1 MTDLFVELTRQPVF
15 GVSLTLTAYQI
26 GLLIQKKTRSA
37 VANPMLLATSLIILF
52 LTTAKI
58 PYETY
63 NAGAKIVSFFLGPAT
78 VALAVPL
85 CKQIKIL
92 ARNWQAVLIGVVT
105 GSLTGVATSLLIALL
120 FKASPQVA
128 LSLVPKSVTT
138 PIAMEVARTLGGIPP
153 LTAGVVLIAGLI
165 GALIGPEILSLFG
178 VKNEVARGIA
188 MGAASHA
195 LGTTRAMQESEL
207 QGAMSGVA
215 IALVGITTALLAP
228 YAAKLAGF

>member
-92 ARNWQAVLIGVVT
+92 ARNWQAVLIGVIT

>member
-1 MTDLFVELTRQPVF
+1 M
-15 GVSLTLTAYQI
+15 
-26 GLLIQKKTRSA
+26 
-37 VANPMLLATSLIILF
+37 
-52 LTTAKI
+52 
-58 PYETY
+58 
-63 NAGAKIVSFFLGPAT
+63 
-78 VALAVPL
+78 
-85 CKQIKIL
+85 
-92 ARNWQAVLIGVVT
+92 
-105 GSLTGVATSLLIALL
+105 GVATSLLIALL